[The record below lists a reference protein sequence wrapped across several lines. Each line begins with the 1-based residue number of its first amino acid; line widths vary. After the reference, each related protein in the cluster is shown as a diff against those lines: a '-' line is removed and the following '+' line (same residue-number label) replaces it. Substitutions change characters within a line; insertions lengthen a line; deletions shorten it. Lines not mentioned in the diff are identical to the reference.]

1 MEHLIYRCKNCCK
14 TYVYC
19 TYGNGEEFGTEEGCT
34 REYCAECGNAISK
47 ALHDIPRKYMS
58 IRQLVTD
65 KTEFESLNNIF
76 DRCKD
81 KFYQENNLFS
91 MTRLI
96 PDLGYKSVEGCYIDR
111 VECQRCIKENGE
123 IDIYINR
130 EYDLVKD
137 EYTGKNYF
145 ESDKPRE
152 QYFLLVQL
160 KFPENLNYTEPCSES
175 SNVEDILDWYLFF
188 KSKNDNNESD
198 RRN

>member
-1 MEHLIYRCKNCCK
+1 MEHLICRCKHCK
-14 TYVYC
+14 QVYTYC
-19 TYGNGEEFGTEEGCT
+19 TYGNGPKYGTKTGCT
-34 REYCAECGNAISK
+34 REYCAECENAIAK

-81 KFYQENNLFS
+81 NFYKENNLFS
-91 MTRLI
+91 TTRLI
-96 PDLGYKSVEGCYIDR
+96 PDLGYKSVEGCYIDS
-111 VECQRCIKENGE
+111 VECQRCTKENGE

-130 EYDLVKD
+130 EYDLAKD

-152 QYFLLVQL
+152 QYFLLAQL
-160 KFPENLNYTEPCSES
+160 KFPENLNYTEPRSES
-175 SNVEDILDWYLFF
+175 SNVEDILDWYLFLRQ
-188 KSKNDNNESD
+188 NDNDESD